1 MKSLKKWLALV
12 FLLIVA
18 ISFVHL
24 QAGDMP
30 DQLEAHFLDVGQGDS
45 IFIHFPDGQ
54 TMLIDAGA
62 SSAGG
67 RVVSYLQQRGV
78 GKIDFLVATHPHA
91 DHIGGMVEVVEAFN
105 IGKVYMPK
113 VDHTSKT
120 YENLL
125 LAIQEKGL
133 KITAARAGL
142 NIVWEEGIEGVK
154 ASFVAPCSSHYDNLN
169 NYSAVVRVQYGK
181 TFLLLTGDAETEAEQ
196 EMLAGGSDLEADLL
210 KVGHHGS
217 STSTTG
223 LFLDA
228 VTPVYAVISCG
239 EGNPYGHPH
248 QETLDKLDQTGVET
262 FRTDLHGTVVFVSD
276 GSAFTPGEARS
287 NQKTVVSILN
297 EIKEVILSE

>member
-1 MKSLKKWLALV
+1 
-12 FLLIVA
+12 
-18 ISFVHL
+18 
-24 QAGDMP
+24 
-30 DQLEAHFLDVGQGDS
+30 
-45 IFIHFPDGQ
+45 
-54 TMLIDAGA
+54 
-62 SSAGG
+62 
-67 RVVSYLQQRGV
+67 
-78 GKIDFLVATHPHA
+78 
-91 DHIGGMVEVVEAFN
+91 
-105 IGKVYMPK
+105 
-113 VDHTSKT
+113 
-120 YENLL
+120 
-125 LAIQEKGL
+125 
-133 KITAARAGL
+133 
-142 NIVWEEGIEGVK
+142 
-154 ASFVAPCSSHYDNLN
+154 
-169 NYSAVVRVQYGK
+169 
-181 TFLLLTGDAETEAEQ
+181 
-196 EMLAGGSDLEADLL
+196 MLAGGSDLEADLL